1 MDPIVLGL
9 VSIVV
14 LLGLIMLGVPIA
26 YCLSLL
32 GILGLSVIIGPERA
46 IGNIASAS
54 YAMCAQY
61 AWAICPLFVAV
72 GSLAN
77 MAGITTEAYTAARL
91 WLGRLPGGL
100 AMATCTA
107 SGAFAAC
114 SGSTIANAAIFTPIA
129 LPEMLK
135 HGYNKKLSVGCIA
148 ASGTFAAMIPPS
160 MTMVIYGMI
169 TGEPI
174 GKLLIAGIVPGALTL
189 FVYLVGIYLRALKNP
204 EIAPISDIRANW
216 PEKFKSLRGTWGIL
230 VIFFVIMGGIYTGW
244 FAPSAAG
251 AVGVFATFLIV
262 VVRRKLNWTGIKTVS
277 LDIVVVAGTILL
289 IIIGGTLFGRFWVM
303 SGFVM
308 NVSQVILGLSVPPI
322 FIILVIMAMFI
333 ILGCFLDPPSMM
345 IITLPI
351 LYPIVTGLG
360 YSGIWFG
367 ILMIKATEIAVI
379 TPPLGFNAYVVKA
392 AAGDQVELED
402 VFAGIFPF
410 LILEFIVTGILIA
423 FPQIALWLPNTMG

>member
-1 MDPIVLGL
+1 MDPIALGL
-9 VSIVV
+9 ISIVV

-26 YCLSLL
+26 YCLSML

-72 GSLAN
+72 GSLAS

-204 EIAPISDIRANW
+204 EIAPIPDIRASW
-216 PEKFKSLRGTWGIL
+216 SEKFKSLRGTWGIL

-251 AVGVFATFLIV
+251 AVGVAATFLIV
-262 VVRRKLNWTGIKTVS
+262 VLRRKLNWTGLKTVS

-308 NVSQVILGLSVPPI
+308 SVSQFILGLSVPPVV
-322 FIILVIMAMFI
+322 IILVIMAMFI

-360 YSGIWFG
+360 FSGIWFG